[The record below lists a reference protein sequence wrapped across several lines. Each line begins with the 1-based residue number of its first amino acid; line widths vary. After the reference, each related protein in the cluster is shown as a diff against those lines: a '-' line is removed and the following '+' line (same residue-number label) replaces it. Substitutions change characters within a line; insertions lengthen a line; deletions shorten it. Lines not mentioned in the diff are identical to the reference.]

1 MCKRNFQKNYQTQ
14 IQLLS
19 ICESPSIIN
28 QDLRTAAT
36 TQPNPPSSFSSS
48 MHPSPQPSSTSH
60 KAVKNKKDAQRMSSG
75 TKRTEEIDKQN
86 FEGNS
91 GIVKVKKLWC
101 GT

>member
-1 MCKRNFQKNYQTQ
+1 
-14 IQLLS
+14 
-19 ICESPSIIN
+19 
-28 QDLRTAAT
+28 
-36 TQPNPPSSFSSS
+36 